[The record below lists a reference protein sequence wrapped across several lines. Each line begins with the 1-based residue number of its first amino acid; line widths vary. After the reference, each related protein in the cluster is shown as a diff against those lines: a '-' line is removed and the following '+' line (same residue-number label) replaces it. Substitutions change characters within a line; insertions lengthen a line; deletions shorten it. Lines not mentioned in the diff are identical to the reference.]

1 MGSALLKLRL
11 WWETADRPTKTVTLV
26 GGALLFA
33 LLALVYYFSTTPDM
47 RQLFP
52 PLDPAEQGRVIQ
64 KLQELKIPYRQDP
77 DGSIFVPG
85 NKVAEVRARLAQQGL
100 PSSSALG
107 NLRLDSASFTDSAS
121 LQDQKFRVALEEE
134 LQKSLMLM
142 APIANAKVHIAP
154 GDDSPFISSKR
165 EPSASVVLQL
175 RGGYSAREEI
185 GQAVVATL
193 VGAVAGLKPQNIF
206 VSESSGQV
214 LWDGGSQTDGGIGP
228 GLKKRQAEAE
238 ESARLERRIE
248 SALIPILG
256 PNKAIVSAEVEINF
270 DREDVITETEIPS
283 KQPIAKEVVSEGYGP
298 GVGTVAGEGAPGTIT
313 SPTTPNA
320 ERAYANRAER
330 ANYATTREK
339 SEKTKATGT
348 VTARRVSILLDQSVQ
363 DRADEVETFVA
374 NLIGA
379 NTDPEKFRVAVS
391 VVPFDKTLSEQ
402 AQKELASARSAQMK
416 QQIFS
421 LLPIIALIIVGFL
434 VVKALAK
441 AATHNTN
448 ITITT
453 GALSPATSPSLSASQ
468 PHYSAPSPSLP
479 SPQSS
484 EEELSDTARK
494 RAEAIKR
501 AMWKDVE
508 DIPEKFDRELA
519 QILKMADTRPE
530 SVALLIKSWLLEETL

>member
-1 MGSALLKLRL
+1 MLKLRL
-11 WWETADRPTKTVTLV
+11 WWETADRTTKTVTLV
-26 GGALLFA
+26 GGALLVA
-33 LLALVYYFSTTPDM
+33 LLSAIYYFSVSPDM

-52 PLDPAEQGRVIQ
+52 PLDSAEQGRVIQ

-100 PSSSALG
+100 PASGALG
-107 NLRLDSASFTDSAS
+107 NLRLDNASFTDSAS

-134 LQKSLMLM
+134 LQKSLMMM
-142 APIANAKVHIAP
+142 APISNAKVHIAP

-175 RGGYSAREEI
+175 RPGMSAKEDI

-206 VSESSGQV
+206 VTDSNGQV
-214 LWDGGSQTDGGIGP
+214 LWDGSSQTDGGIGP
-228 GLKKRQAEAE
+228 GIKKRQVEAE
-238 ESARLERRIE
+238 EAERLERRIE
-248 SALIPILG
+248 SALTQILG

-270 DREDVITETEIPS
+270 DREDVVTETEIPS
-283 KQPIAKEVVSEGYGP
+283 KQPIAKEIISEGYGP
-298 GVGTVAGEGAPGTIT
+298 GVGTITSEGAPGTV
-313 SPTTPNA
+313 SNPPPSNA

-348 VTARRVSILLDQSVQ
+348 VTARRVSILLDKTVE

-379 NTDPEKFRVAVS
+379 TTNPQQFQLAVS

-402 AQKELASARSAQMK
+402 AQKELAAARSAQMK

-421 LLPIIALIIVGFL
+421 LLPIVALIIVGFL

-441 AATHNTN
+441 AATQNTN
-448 ITITT
+448 VTIT
-453 GALSPATSPSLSASQ
+453 
-468 PHYSAPSPSLP
+468 
-479 SPQSS
+479 
-484 EEELSDTARK
+484 
-494 RAEAIKR
+494 
-501 AMWKDVE
+501 
-508 DIPEKFDRELA
+508 
-519 QILKMADTRPE
+519 
-530 SVALLIKSWLLEETL
+530 